1 MLRTKMNAVIS
12 EVSDSLAERDELIH
26 TIALALLTRKNL
38 FVLGDPGQAKSQA
51 IDRFRSHITDA
62 KQFDVLMSKGI
73 DQEQLFGRLDLA
85 SIIPGHISNSRLNND
100 EKYRQMRDKL
110 KTLMESEENDSY
122 YINLGEM
129 CGIMSRYQAS
139 LALYNQ
145 GSPEIL
151 TEGKIPD
158 SHICFL
164 DELFKSN
171 DGVLNSLLKA
181 LNERKY
187 TNEGRTYPIPAISF
201 FAASNEIP
209 NFTDPQEQILAPLYD
224 RLQIKVV
231 TEDITDRDKRLS
243 VLKSKQSGGDGSLNA
258 TISLSEL
265 YAMQQEV
272 AAILVTDAINE
283 LADDVLCEL
292 RGNGIEVSDRKYLNY
307 YPLVQAKAWL
317 EGHDRVEPQDLLILK
332 CYLWQAPGDR
342 PTVENTLT
350 RLCVNPLQDKVSS
363 ILAMAVEAQEDFNT
377 VVADGGNPKAGSKA
391 LLKLRGELLQL
402 YKRQQELCAAA
413 QSESEKD
420 MVNKLLN
427 DLETISMTAHNAVN
441 FTYIPL
447 EQMAALQ

>member
-100 EKYRQMRDKL
+100 EKYREMRDKL
-110 KTLMESEENDSY
+110 KALMESEETDSY

-145 GSPEIL
+145 GNPEIL

-164 DELFKSN
+164 DELFKAN

-187 TNEGRTYPIPAISF
+187 TNEGVTTDIPVISF
-201 FAASNEIP
+201 FSASNEIP
-209 NFTDPQEQILAPLYD
+209 NFNNPEEKCLRALYD
-224 RLQIKVV
+224 RFDFKVCTRNVENRSNRMKILKAKENGTDCYIGTTFTLDELWYMQDEVKAV
-231 TEDITDRDKRLS
+231 TVPDSIYEITD
-243 VLKSKQSGGDGSLNA
+243 N
-258 TISLSEL
+258 I
-265 YAMQQEV
+265 
-272 AAILVTDAINE
+272 
-283 LADDVLCEL
+283 LCEL
-292 RGNGIEVSDRKYLNY
+292 RRKEISVSDRTYFNFA
-307 YPLVQAKAWL
+307 PVAKAEAWL
-317 EGHDRVEPQDLLILK
+317 NGRNTVEPTDLMALVN
-332 CYLWQAPGDR
+332 YLWNKPDEYA
-342 PTVENTLT
+342 TVRETISKLIT
-350 RLCVNPLQDKVSS
+350 NPLGDKLDAL
-363 ILAMAVEAQEDFNT
+363 LAKAHELRKTFEAETDKN
-377 VVADGGNPKAGSKA
+377 KA
-391 LLKLRGELLQL
+391 LLSFRNNIVAVYDGAEALK
-402 YKRQQELCAAA
+402 ADI
-413 QSESEKD
+413 SE
-420 MVNKLLN
+420 N
-427 DLETISMTAHNAVN
+427 DPALSSIEGMLDSIETINREVHNQTR
-441 FTYIPL
+441 FTYLPL
-447 EQMAALQ
+447 AELKAMKTGS